1 MCVAASMPTNKNV
14 ELDGRDGLKLFPHG
28 ICSYFIPNLTRINGG
43 WWISI
48 ARHLRM
54 FYCFTTLVPNSR
66 RLVFGEALKMVLE
79 AHHLTRNPVPKA
91 AINEYKNHME
101 ECLKQVIQ
109 ICAPHTSSACNS
121 IKFHQP
127 VHWYLTRIDLG
138 CSAMEK
144 SLEKMLGESQKKPF
158 KHTNARF
165 DVEVH

>member
-54 FYCFTTLVPNSR
+54 FYCFTTLVTSSSK
-66 RLVFGEALKMVLE
+66 LVFGEALKMVLE
-79 AHHLTRNPVPKA
+79 AHHLTRNPVPKD

-121 IKFHQP
+121 IKFRQP
-127 VHWYLTRIDLG
+127 VKSFKYAHPTRPVHATPCPL
-138 CSAMEK
+138 
-144 SLEKMLGESQKKPF
+144 KK
-158 KHTNARF
+158 
-165 DVEVH
+165 VCG